1 MMTNGN
7 AYSLLIAYSILA
19 NNDIKGIP
27 FGVQRLANRNFKAL
41 YSIEEERQ
49 AIGQAEDKTEE
60 EKNEAWQDFLAWLFH
75 GNIELL
81 DEKKIEDVP
90 NQSLPSGA
98 TTAQV
103 FNTILDLQNK

>member
-1 MMTNGN
+1 MTNGN

-60 EKNEAWQDFLAWLFH
+60 EKNEAWQDFLALPFRS
-75 GNIELL
+75 NIELL
-81 DEKKIEDVP
+81 DENKIEDVL

-103 FNTILDLQNK
+103 FNTILDLQTK